1 MDVAEM
7 RFCWLL
13 KQRGYKFWSENE
25 LEQKIILKG
34 KRPDFYVETP
44 YGNLLVE
51 IKSLK
56 CPGPL
61 EKRLSNIGS
70 INPKEFLDRLKKSV
84 KEAASQLSPYRDLK
98 IPCLVVLDN
107 YRQIRIP
114 MTHMELIQLF
124 GTIEWRGEIN
134 TDKKEIVAIHCFHGG
149 DRRLTD
155 TQHTYV
161 SAVAVNIPK
170 DRSLDDD
177 MKNERLMRL
186 RIVHN
191 PFAICPLP
199 FEIFQDNDDEQY
211 YYQNNKWNK
220 I

>member
-1 MDVAEM
+1 MSKKINVYTEVIKMDVAEM

-70 INPKEFLDRLKKSV
+70 INPKEFLSII
-84 KEAASQLSPYRDLK
+84 AAESML
-98 IPCLVVLDN
+98 
-107 YRQIRIP
+107 
-114 MTHMELIQLF
+114 
-124 GTIEWRGEIN
+124 
-134 TDKKEIVAIHCFHGG
+134 AIG
-149 DRRLTD
+149 
-155 TQHTYV
+155 
-161 SAVAVNIPK
+161 
-170 DRSLDDD
+170 
-177 MKNERLMRL
+177 
-186 RIVHN
+186 
-191 PFAICPLP
+191 FAISFPAISGADP
-199 FEIFQDNDDEQY
+199 
-211 YYQNNKWNK
+211 
-220 I
+220 